1 MALMEIEWHPS
12 GRQLRV
18 FGISGLV
25 ASILA
30 ALILHFAWG
39 VGGVWPWI
47 VVAAGAGIFLC
58 SLISQAATRLLY
70 VGLTLVAMP
79 IGFVVSYILLGAF
92 YFLLLT
98 PIALFFRLI
107 GRDSLRRKY
116 EPQAESYWVAH
127 KPTENM
133 ERYLH
138 QF

>member
-12 GRQLRV
+12 DRQLRV

-25 ASILA
+25 ASIVA
-30 ALILHFAWG
+30 TAVLHFS
-39 VGGVWPWI
+39 GGWRVP
-47 VVAAGAGIFLC
+47 GSGSSRRPERPSLLC
-58 SLISQAATRLLY
+58 SLISPTAARWLY

-79 IGFVVSYILLGAF
+79 IGIVVSFVLLGAF

-98 PIALFFRLI
+98 PLAILFRLI
-107 GRDSLRRKY
+107 GRDALRRRY
-116 EPQAESYWVAH
+116 EPAAESYWVAH
-127 KPTENM
+127 KPNDNM

>member
-1 MALMEIEWHPS
+1 MEVEWHPT

-18 FGISGLV
+18 FGLSGLV

-30 ALILHFAWG
+30 ASILHFVWG
-39 VGGVWPWI
+39 VAAFWGI
-47 VVAAGAGIFLC
+47 VVLAAGAGIFLC
-58 SLISQAATRLLY
+58 SLISQTATRLLY

-79 IGFVVSYILLGAF
+79 IGLVVSYILLGAF
-92 YFLLLT
+92 YFLLLM
-98 PIALFFRLI
+98 PLALLFRLI

-116 EPQAESYWVAH
+116 EPQAGSYWVAH